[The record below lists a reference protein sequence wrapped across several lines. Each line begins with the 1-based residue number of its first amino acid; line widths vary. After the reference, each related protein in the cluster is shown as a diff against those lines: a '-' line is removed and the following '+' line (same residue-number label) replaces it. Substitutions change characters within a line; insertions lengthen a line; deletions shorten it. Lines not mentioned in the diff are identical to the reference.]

1 MIQDFRI
8 KLQGRSGQVEGTES
22 LKQIAKGQRV
32 GRYQEKAN
40 PSKLQKIITRGRE
53 QLTLLNDAAE

>member
-1 MIQDFRI
+1 MGIT
-8 KLQGRSGQVEGTES
+8 GQVEGTES

-32 GRYQEKAN
+32 GRYQEKAD